1 MSSFFAYCE
10 DVENNRFGLWET
22 DGNTSTSSSWARN
35 FNELLPVY
43 SNLLFRG
50 GRLNHL
56 LNTARDYI

>member
-10 DVENNRFGLWET
+10 DVENNRFGLWRQT
-22 DGNTSTSSSWARN
+22 DTSTSSSWARN
-35 FNELLPVY
+35 INELLLVY

>member
-1 MSSFFAYCE
+1 VKTWRIIDLDYG
-10 DVENNRFGLWET
+10 RQT
-22 DGNTSTSSSWARN
+22 DNTSTSSSWARN